1 MYDVLALIW
10 HAKTE
15 CRDQKF
21 YINKFWN
28 RLFLKLKINKV
39 EKIKKKSK
47 DGGKEA
53 SWSIGLGDVDA
64 DEELRRRRATAAGR
78 AADGGLGDGD
88 GELFSP
94 RPGGLTDRWAQ
105 PPGTFSTSLLDPS
118 REPNLGS
125 LSTSSTSPNPLH
137 STAASPAARRLIPSP
152 QPQVGTCQRGFSPT
166 DSPGFLPRSPLHPCF
181 FFLGSCLSVPD
192 ECCNGVSWLQL
203 LQQGGMAVGGEEEKP
218 FNFLQILC
226 GASTPPLV
234 CFILLLLC
242 PWMVQSTELLDR

>member
-15 CRDQKF
+15 CRYQKF

-28 RLFLKLKINKV
+28 RLFFKLKINKV
-39 EKIKKKSK
+39 EKIKKNPRTEGRKRRGRS
-47 DGGKEA
+47 GSET
-53 SWSIGLGDVDA
+53 STPTRSSDA
-64 DEELRRRRATAAGR
+64 DGRRLPVEPPMAGSGTATA
-78 AADGGLGDGD
+78 
-88 GELFSP
+88 SY
-94 RPGGLTDRWAQ
+94 
-105 PPGTFSTSLLDPS
+105 SLLGPVVW
-118 REPNLGS
+118 LTGG
-125 LSTSSTSPNPLH
+125 
-137 STAASPAARRLIPSP
+137 PSP
-152 QPQVGTCQRGFSPT
+152 QARSRPACLTRVESQIWAHYLLPLPPLIHSTPPQL
-166 DSPGFLPRSPLHPCF
+166 LPRRGGSSHLHSRRWELANGDSLRPIHRDFSRGRRSTHVF